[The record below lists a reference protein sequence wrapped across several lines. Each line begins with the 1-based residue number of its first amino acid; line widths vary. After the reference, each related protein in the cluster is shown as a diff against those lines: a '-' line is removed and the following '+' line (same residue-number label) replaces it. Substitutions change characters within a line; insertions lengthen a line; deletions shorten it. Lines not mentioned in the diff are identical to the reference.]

1 MKKSLFTVLL
11 FTLFS
16 FSVSAQS
23 VDLGSI
29 LKGLGGQSDST
40 STSPSS
46 GSGLGSIL
54 TSGTVG
60 SLVSNLLGSGNLT
73 PADLVGTWNYAAPA
87 VAFESENLLKKAGG
101 AAASATIESKIEP
114 YYKKAGLNKM
124 TLTVN
129 ADSTFVMK
137 LSRGSLSGTISRSAD
152 RKGYMTFHFQALKFN
167 VGSMDAA
174 VSKAAGNLTITFDVT
189 KLMKLV
195 NTVASISGNST
206 VATFNKLLQSYDGM
220 QAGFRLVKA
229 ADSKN
234 TTTSKK

>member
-1 MKKSLFTVLL
+1 MKKSLFTALL
-11 FTLFS
+11 IALFS
-16 FSVSAQS
+16 FSVSAQ

-29 LKGLGGQSDST
+29 LKGLGGQNDTT
-40 STSPSS
+40 STSSS
-46 GSGLGSIL
+46 TGSGLGSIL

-60 SLVSNLLGSGNLT
+60 SLVSNLLGNGNLT
-73 PADLVGTWNYAAPA
+73 PADMVGTWNYAAPA

-124 TLTVN
+124 SLTVN
-129 ADSTFVMK
+129 PDSTFVMK
-137 LSRGSLSGTISRSAD
+137 LSRGSLSGTITRNAD
-152 RKGYMTFHFQALKFN
+152 RKGYMTFHFQALNFN

-174 VSKAAGNLTITFDVT
+174 VSKAAGNLTVTFDVT

-195 NTVASISGNST
+195 NTIASISGNST

-229 ADSKN
+229 TDSKV